1 MKKASIIL
9 PLLFVAISIMAQPT
23 NSKWY
28 FGLYSNAS
36 GIEIGILENEVV
48 FFDSTDGVNAFCEYS
63 EYSKDALVVVSDYD
77 TDYGAFKLDPVKKTA
92 SYYYNFSITSD
103 NIVTFPNDYL
113 TGVYSRVGDLN
124 TAQKRVMQFK
134 EQLSALRDKENK
146 RLAKF
151 IADNNW
157 LKGVWVNQN
166 KSAEISVNDNAI
178 VLTKKSYGESFKETV
193 LYFNDKSQQGSRVV
207 LSFLSQTED
216 ALGID
221 LVRKTLS
228 TDFDGTF
235 TKVTTT
241 SEDDAETIHNEEV
254 VAIQFVDE
262 KPTFNGGDLNAFQA
276 WVERNLQ
283 YPDDAKKDEIQGRV
297 TVGFVVHTDGSISDI
312 KVMRGL
318 FSSLDKEA
326 IRVISSSPKWTPGKK
341 DGHRVAT
348 QMTCTVKFQLL

>member
-1 MKKASIIL
+1 
-9 PLLFVAISIMAQPT
+9 
-23 NSKWY
+23 
-28 FGLYSNAS
+28 
-36 GIEIGILENEVV
+36 
-48 FFDSTDGVNAFCEYS
+48 
-63 EYSKDALVVVSDYD
+63 
-77 TDYGAFKLDPVKKTA
+77 
-92 SYYYNFSITSD
+92 
-103 NIVTFPNDYL
+103 
-113 TGVYSRVGDLN
+113 
-124 TAQKRVMQFK
+124 MQFK
-134 EQLSALRDKENK
+134 EQLSALRDNENK

-151 IADNNW
+151 IADNSW

-193 LYFNDKSQQGSRVV
+193 LYFDDKSQQGSRVV

-262 KPTFNGGDLNAFQA
+262 KPKFNGGDLNAFQA

-326 IRVISSSPKWTPGKK
+326 IRVISNSPKWTPGKK
-341 DGHRVAT
+341 DGHPVAT